1 MNSVLLISIIS
12 FFIQNIIGF
21 LKFKKYV
28 NPIALFSIL
37 HFFHNWSFSFSN
49 HFNDILF
56 WRADHSMVSY
66 NTMHEVLAIN
76 LIGSWTFFFVVILFA
91 KTKIYTKYFKL
102 SSPRIMLNGY
112 YLLSLIFF
120 IRFLINFDPNL
131 EYGEDQALVSLDAFD
146 PIGRIIFFR
155 VILCVIYIL
164 SSQVSRK
171 ALLSIIFIE
180 ICLSVF
186 TFDRKEIV
194 FIIGSIFLRF
204 LVNSNINFIS
214 FIRYFLISIVGF
226 GFMLFIPFYRS
237 TQYLDGF
244 FNRLNETLI
253 LIGEYGNQIFFYI
266 LTLANSEGVQNWTYQ
281 LIQSGEM
288 SLLFGKSYLQAFIN
302 MFVLRVFQ
310 GSTIAD
316 WQGAYHFKMNA
327 YPNVTDQGW
336 DFSFTAE
343 AIQNFGPA
351 FAFISFAFLGLLISY
366 LYSTRNKGDL
376 YQTLYFFTWP
386 ILSIAFRMDSTS
398 MFRLYSYIIFVY
410 LLLYLTKQIKTTFN
424 N

>member
-1 MNSVLLISIIS
+1 MHYLLTASILS
-12 FFIQNIIGF
+12 FFIQNIFGF
-21 LKFKKYV
+21 LKFKKYI
-28 NPIALFSIL
+28 NPIALFSVL
-37 HFFHNWSFSFSN
+37 HFFHNWSFSFSK

-56 WRADHSMVSY
+56 WRADQSLVSY
-66 NTMHEVLAIN
+66 FTMHEVLAIN
-76 LIGSWTFFFVVILFA
+76 LIGSWTFFFIVILFS
-91 KTKIYTKYFKL
+91 KTINYKKYFKF
-102 SSPRIMLNGY
+102 SNSGIMLNGY
-112 YLLSLIFF
+112 YILSLIFF
-120 IRFLINFDPNL
+120 IRFLINFDSSSA
-131 EYGEDQALVSLDAFD
+131 YGADQALISSEAFD

-155 VILCVIYIL
+155 VIMCVIYIL
-164 SSQVSRK
+164 SSEISKK
-171 ALLSIIFIE
+171 AILSIFFIE
-180 ICLSVF
+180 VCLSLF

-194 FIIGSIFLRF
+194 FIAGSIILRF

-214 FIRYFLISIVGF
+214 AIRYFSISIVGF
-226 GFMLFIPFYRS
+226 GLMLYIPFYRS
-237 TQYLDGF
+237 TEYLDGF
-244 FNRLNETLI
+244 ISRFNETLI
-253 LIGEYGNQIFFYI
+253 LIGEYGYQISFYI

-310 GSTIAD
+310 GPTIAD

-327 YPNVTDQGW
+327 YPDVTNQGW

-343 AIQNFGPA
+343 AIQNFGPN
-351 FAFISFAFLGLLISY
+351 FAFISFAFLGLLISF
-366 LYSTRNKGDL
+366 LYSTRKKGDFN
-376 YQTLYFFTWP
+376 QTLYLFTWP

-410 LLLYLTKQIKTTFN
+410 LILYFTKNIKTTIN